1 VTFKSA
7 PLCLAAIA
15 SSGIFLVLKSM
26 LKTRFLGLTHICK
39 SASTRWQQRIVATR
53 TYIRPHYYNN
63 NEPLSKAIQAQKNPL
78 QRFSRTINNIDPNK
92 VLWSV
97 IGTNVGVYLM
107 WQYAINSYK
116 QFGDSHW
123 LNIMGKHF
131 ISSPEAVHN
140 GRYHTLLTSAFSHK
154 SLEHLGLNM
163 LVLYSI
169 GQGVIEAIGAS
180 RFLILYAGAGITA
193 SLVAVGYRKYIRPML
208 EKEKYGR
215 SRDPRLMGGSMGAS
229 GNLT

>member
-1 VTFKSA
+1 
-7 PLCLAAIA
+7 
-15 SSGIFLVLKSM
+15 M
-26 LKTRFLGLTHICK
+26 LKTRFVGLTNICK
-39 SASTRWQQRIVATR
+39 STSTRWQQKIATTR

-63 NEPLSKAIQAQKNPL
+63 NEPLSKTIQAQKNPL
-78 QRFSRTINNIDPNK
+78 QMFSRKLNSIDPNK

-97 IGTNVGVYLM
+97 IGTNVGVFLM

-131 ISSPEAVHN
+131 ISSPEAVSN

-154 SLEHLGLNM
+154 SLEHIGLNM

-169 GQGVIEAIGAS
+169 GQGVIAAIGAS

-193 SLVAVGYRKYIRPML
+193 SIVGIGYKKYIRPML
-208 EKEKYGR
+208 EKERYGH
-215 SRDPRLMGGSMGAS
+215 SRDSGFRGGSMGAS
-229 GNLT
+229 GKGRNEDAVMVY